1 MNIEKHRER
10 RKAYWT
16 EYIDH
21 VRSIGHH
28 MPSFEEF
35 LIAKLDTAGLTGMT
49 DVSTEKQ
56 YAMDKEWL
64 IEDIHWAMREV
75 ENGRLHGCRNK
86 LWQIV
91 DAIKDGRYEYDIHA
105 LDKHKKDE

>member
-28 MPSFEEF
+28 MPPFEEF
-35 LIAKLDTAGLTGMT
+35 LIAKLDRAH
-49 DVSTEKQ
+49 
-56 YAMDKEWL
+56 KENKEL
-64 IEDIHWAMREV
+64 EMQLAEACRKLREEDE
-75 ENGRLHGCRNK
+75 
-86 LWQIV
+86 
-91 DAIKDGRYEYDIHA
+91 YE
-105 LDKHKKDE
+105 